1 MGVSFFHILYYYIMQ
16 VIVSGNPRLAAVA
29 GIFSYKIIFL
39 KGKTVSNSSSS
50 KLDFIFTPKSI
61 AVIGAS
67 TRPSTVG
74 YDLLANLI
82 RDKFNG
88 KIYPVNPKATEIQ
101 GLTTYKSLTDIPG
114 EVDLAVL
121 IVPAKAVPG
130 IVEESKTKGVKGMV
144 IISAGFKETG
154 GDGIKAEQELTAHV
168 RAAGIPLIGPNCLGV
183 INANPNVKMNATFAS
198 KICSYGNLGFISQ
211 SGALCT
217 SVLDYAEAR
226 QMGFSK
232 FVSFGNKADVKEI
245 DLLEYLADDPETK
258 VIAMYLED
266 ISDAN
271 KFIEVAS
278 KTYWEKGKPVLCLKS
293 GRSAEGAKAVS
304 SHTGS
309 LAGSDKVYDA
319 IFMQSGVQRVNS
331 IAELF
336 DNAALYT
343 TQPLPKGNRL
353 AIITNAGGPGIM
365 ATDAAIAAGL
375 TLAKLEDSTKAALK
389 PPVLPEAAAL
399 NNPVDVIGDAHSDRY
414 EAAVKAVMNDPNVD
428 LGVVVLTPQ
437 SMTDTDKIG
446 EVIPPVVKAIGKPVV
461 GAFMGVADVAEGVA
475 NLVKA
480 GVPNYAFPE
489 NAVQALAAATRL
501 VAMRELGE
509 REYVQYSDCDVAKA
523 KSVIDSFLGN
533 EKEKYLTQADCRA
546 LFECYKLPLLKSG
559 VAKSADEA
567 AEIVSGIGKKVVMK
581 VMSVDVVHK
590 FDAGGV
596 LLNIEGPDAAKTA
609 YAKVYENI
617 AKNVPGAKIEAILIE
632 EMAEKGV
639 ETIVGCNRDGLGPL
653 MMFGLG
659 GTLVEL
665 LKDVSFR
672 LAPMWKVS
680 AERMVREIKAFKVL
694 DGYRGTPKCDLDS
707 IVDVILRMSAMVV
720 NHPEIAECD
729 INPLIVHP
737 EGKGSSVAD
746 SRVMLRKPCC
756 GCDGH

>member
-1 MGVSFFHILYYYIMQ
+1 MSTSSAKLE
-16 VIVSGNPRLAAVA
+16 PL
-29 GIFSYKIIFL
+29 FSA
-39 KGKTVSNSSSS
+39 
-50 KLDFIFTPKSI
+50 KSI
-61 AVIGAS
+61 AVVGAS
-67 TRPSTVG
+67 TRAGTVG
-74 YDLLANLI
+74 YDLLQNLI

-88 KIYPVNPKATEIQ
+88 KIFPVNPKTTELQ
-101 GLTTYKSLTDIPG
+101 GLTVYKSVSDIP
-114 EVDLAVL
+114 EPVELAIL

-130 IVEESKTKGVKGMV
+130 IVEECKAKGVKGMI

-154 GDGIKAEQELTAHV
+154 ATGLKAEQELTAQV
-168 RAAGIPLIGPNCLGV
+168 RAAGIALVGPNCLG
-183 INANPNVKMNATFAS
+183 IISANPNVRMNATFAS
-198 KICSYGNLGFISQ
+198 KICAYGNLGFMSQ

-226 QMGFSK
+226 KMGFSK
-232 FVSFGNKADVKEI
+232 FVSVGNKADVKEV
-245 DLLEYLADDPETK
+245 DLLQYLADDPETK

-266 ISDAN
+266 ISDAQA
-271 KFIEVAS
+271 FIKVAS
-278 KTYWEKGKPVLCLKS
+278 YAFYEKGKPILCLKS

-319 IFMQSGVQRVNS
+319 LFSQCGVQRVNS

-336 DNAALYT
+336 DYAAFYT

-365 ATDAAIAAGL
+365 ATDTAIAAGL
-375 TLAKLEDSTKAALK
+375 TLAKLTDETKAALK

-414 EAAVKAVMNDPNVD
+414 EAAVGIVMNDPNVD
-428 LGVVVLTPQ
+428 LGVVLLTPQ
-437 SMTDTDKIG
+437 SMTDTDRIG
-446 EVIPPVVKAIGKPVV
+446 EIIPPVVKAAGKPVV
-461 GAFMGVADVAEGVA
+461 AAFMGIKDVA
-475 NLVKA
+475 A
-480 GVPNYAFPE
+480 GVDNLIQGGIPNYAFPE
-489 NAVQALAAATRL
+489 DAVRALAAATRL
-501 VAMRELGE
+501 VDTKNRKE
-509 REYVQYSDCDVAKA
+509 REYVQFKDCDVEKA
-523 KSVIDSFLGN
+523 KQVIAGFLGS
-533 EKEKYLTQADCRA
+533 ETEKYLTQADCRA

-559 VAKSADEA
+559 IAKSADEA
-567 AEIVSGIGKKVVMK
+567 AAIVKGIGKKVVMK

-596 LLNIEGPDAAKTA
+596 LLNIEGEDGARAGYEKI
-609 YAKVYENI
+609 YANI

-639 ETIVGCNRDGLGPL
+639 EVIVGCNRDGLGPL

-680 AERMVREIKAFKVL
+680 AEEMVREIKAFKVL
-694 DGYRGTPKCDLDS
+694 DGYRGTPKCDVES
-707 IVDVILRMSAMVV
+707 IVGVILRMSAMVV

-729 INPLIVHP
+729 INPLIVHAD
-737 EGKGSSVAD
+737 GQGCSVAD
-746 SRVMLRKPCC
+746 SRVMLRRP
-756 GCDGH
+756 GATPVFVGGH

>member
-1 MGVSFFHILYYYIMQ
+1 M
-16 VIVSGNPRLAAVA
+16 
-29 GIFSYKIIFL
+29 
-39 KGKTVSNSSSS
+39 SNSSSS
-50 KLDFIFTPKSI
+50 KLEALFTPKSI
-61 AVIGAS
+61 AVVGAS
-67 TRPSTVG
+67 TRPGTVG
-74 YDLLANLI
+74 YDLLTNLI

-88 KIYPVNPKATEIQ
+88 KIYPVNPKATELQ
-101 GLTTYKSLTDIPG
+101 GLPVYKTLTDIPG
-114 EVDLAVL
+114 DVDLAVL

-130 IVEESKTKGVKGMV
+130 IVEESKAKGVKGMI

-154 GDGIKAEQELTAHV
+154 AEGAKAEKELAAQV
-168 RAAGIPLIGPNCLGV
+168 KAAGIPLIGPNCLGV
-183 INANPNVKMNATFAS
+183 ICAHPDVRMNASFAS

-226 QMGFSK
+226 HMGFSK

-245 DLLEYLADDPETK
+245 DLLEYLANDPETK

-266 ISDAN
+266 ISDA
-271 KFIEVAS
+271 KRFIEVAS
-278 KTYWEKGKPVLCLKS
+278 DTFWSKGKPIICLKS

-319 IFMQSGVQRVNS
+319 IFTQCGVQRVNT

-343 TQPLPKGNRL
+343 TQALPKGNRV

-365 ATDAAIAAGL
+365 ATDAAMAAGL
-375 TLAKLEDSTKAALK
+375 TLAKLEESTKAALK

-399 NNPVDVIGDAHSDRY
+399 NNPVDVIGDAHHDRY
-414 EAAVKAVMNDPNVD
+414 EAAIKAVMNDPNVD
-428 LGVVVLTPQ
+428 MGVVVLTPQ

-446 EVIPPVVKAIGKPVV
+446 EIVPPVVKAIGKPVV
-461 GAFMGVADVAEGVA
+461 GAFMGVADVAEGVN
-475 NLVKA
+475 NLAKA
-480 GVPNYAFPE
+480 GVPNYEFPE
-489 NAVQALAAATRL
+489 NAVKALAASTRL
-501 VAMRELGE
+501 VAMRELGQ
-509 REYVQYSDCDVAKA
+509 REYVQFSDCDVQKA
-523 KSVIDSFLGN
+523 QKVIAGFLGN
-533 EKEKYLTQADCRA
+533 DNEKYLTQADCRA

-559 VAKSADEA
+559 IAKSAEEA
-567 AEIVSGIGKKVVMK
+567 AGIVAGIGKKVVMK
-581 VMSVDVVHK
+581 VMSADVVHK

-596 LLNIEGPDAAKTA
+596 LLNIEGADGAKA
-609 YAKVYENI
+609 GYAKIYENI
-617 AKNVPGAKIEAILIE
+617 GKNVPGAKIDGILIE

-639 ETIVGCNRDGLGPL
+639 ETIIGCNRDGLGPL

-672 LAPMWKVS
+672 LAPMWKIS
-680 AERMVREIKAFKVL
+680 AERMIREIKAFKVL
-694 DGYRGTPKCDLDS
+694 DGYRGTPKSDLDS
-707 IVDVILRMSAMVV
+707 VVDVLLRMSAMVV

-746 SRVMLRKPCC
+746 SRVMLRKPGAPAC
-756 GCDGH
+756 GCGGH